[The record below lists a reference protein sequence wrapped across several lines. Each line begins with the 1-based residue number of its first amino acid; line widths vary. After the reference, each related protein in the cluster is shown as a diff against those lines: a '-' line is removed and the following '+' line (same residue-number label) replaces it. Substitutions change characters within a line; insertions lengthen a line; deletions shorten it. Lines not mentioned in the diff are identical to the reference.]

1 VSLQIRTALAS
12 VAHRMRVFLV
22 IARIRDRISASG
34 LLLIVTL
41 VLAACQQKG
50 SGPGY

>member
-1 VSLQIRTALAS
+1 MSLQIRAVLAS
-12 VAHRMRVFLV
+12 VARRMRASRV
-22 IARIRDRISASG
+22 IARIRDRISVSG
-34 LLLIVTL
+34 LLVIVAI